1 MSRSHF
7 FKHLSYTL
15 VHHHRPSYLSPPLS
29 FTNFHIDGR
38 NPALPHSSQNLPFL
52 LLLLHSLPRPQQ
64 QQQIAFQRLF
74 YVLVPVLQVWMKM
87 MTLMVCIDSIFPEFE
102 DVGMCLSQ
110 AANSIGLKETPPF
123 EVNLGDQYEWVRKTQ
138 DVQATNII
146 LNPGL
151 AFGTGEHPTTKL
163 CLLLLKKLIKGEEH
177 FLDYGT
183 GSGVLAIAALKFGA
197 ALSVGFDIEPQAIMS
212 ARHNATLNSI
222 GPEKMQLH
230 LVPGKTCSSLDGRE
244 DEMVKEQSCYGT
256 GVISG
261 TEKYDV
267 VIANILLNPLLDL
280 ADHIVSYA
288 KPRAVV
294 GISGIISE
302 QCSRIVDRYS
312 MLLEDISVSEMD
324 GWACLILAMACYRCD
339 VEYYGDHIFT
349 TVTKSAS
356 VVDRWIDQI
365 MHVYQSKLSNLIIGL
380 DTEWFLPAYPGDY
393 QKIAIL
399 QLCVGR
405 RCLIFQLCHA
415 DYFPQS
421 LIDFLGNKK
430 YTFVGKEVRN
440 DASKLMN
447 DYGLNVGHCRDVAYW
462 AASKHGGEEDFKKF
476 GLKRLVLRFLKKE
489 LEKPLKI
496 TLSRWDRKELNYQQI
511 KYACLDAF
519 VSFKLGELLSKD

>member
-29 FTNFHIDGR
+29 VYKFPHRWKKPSSSSLFSKSPISSSSFSFPASPSTTTASESSAYLSVLIRCPKHVADSLSEALLCFGASSTSMDEDDDLDGS
-38 NPALPHSSQNLPFL
+38 NE
-52 LLLLHSLPRPQQ
+52 
-64 QQQIAFQRLF
+64 
-74 YVLVPVLQVWMKM
+74 
-87 MTLMVCIDSIFPEFE
+87 VCIDSIFPEFE

-123 EVNLGDQYEWVRKTQ
+123 EVNPGDQYEWVRKTQ
-138 DVQATNII
+138 ESFHPVEVTEGLWIVPEWRSPPDVQATNII

-197 ALSVGFDIEPQAIMS
+197 ALSVGFDIDPQAIMS

-324 GWACLILAMACYRCD
+324 GWACVSGR
-339 VEYYGDHIFT
+339 
-349 TVTKSAS
+349 K
-356 VVDRWIDQI
+356 
-365 MHVYQSKLSNLIIGL
+365 
-380 DTEWFLPAYPGDY
+380 
-393 QKIAIL
+393 KI
-399 QLCVGR
+399 
-405 RCLIFQLCHA
+405 
-415 DYFPQS
+415 
-421 LIDFLGNKK
+421 
-430 YTFVGKEVRN
+430 
-440 DASKLMN
+440 
-447 DYGLNVGHCRDVAYW
+447 
-462 AASKHGGEEDFKKF
+462 
-476 GLKRLVLRFLKKE
+476 
-489 LEKPLKI
+489 
-496 TLSRWDRKELNYQQI
+496 
-511 KYACLDAF
+511 
-519 VSFKLGELLSKD
+519 